1 MTQKTACVDLQLHFE
16 IVNFWYK
23 KEFVNYLIEEM
34 IAQHLETKKEDI
46 KNYLAERAGGKV
58 DVMVLRL

>member
-1 MTQKTACVDLQLHFE
+1 MTQKTACVDLQFHFE